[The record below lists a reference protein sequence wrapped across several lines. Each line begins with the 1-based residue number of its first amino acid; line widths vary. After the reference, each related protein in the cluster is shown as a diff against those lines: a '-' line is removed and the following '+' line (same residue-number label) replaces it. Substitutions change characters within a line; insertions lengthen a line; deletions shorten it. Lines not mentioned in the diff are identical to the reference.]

1 MKWRCLTLSHI
12 ELSIVIMDYQYLLF
26 VNIWKKYYI
35 YIEVLY
41 CGSDILLLC
50 MSLYIQRYATKNK
63 LARLFMPTDL

>member
-12 ELSIVIMDYQYLLF
+12 ELSIVIMDYLLF

-35 YIEVLY
+35 YIEDLY
-41 CGSDILLLC
+41 CGSDILLLY

>member
-12 ELSIVIMDYQYLLF
+12 ELSIVIMDYLLF
-26 VNIWKKYYI
+26 VNIWMKYYI

-41 CGSDILLLC
+41 CGSDILLLY